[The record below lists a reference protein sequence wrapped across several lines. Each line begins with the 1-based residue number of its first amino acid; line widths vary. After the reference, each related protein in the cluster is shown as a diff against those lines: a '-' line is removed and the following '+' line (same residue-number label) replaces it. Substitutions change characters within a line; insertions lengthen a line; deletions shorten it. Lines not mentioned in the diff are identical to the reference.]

1 MDEYLENFINY
12 LKENLKDELA
22 GVLIFGSYGKVYFD
36 PIESDYDVFVLFKDK
51 IINIQDELRAKFPKV
66 ALHMYT
72 NLEALEQK
80 IMNFGWNTYIALIY
94 TGKILFSTPEL
105 ENLKSKIAQ
114 SKPNITD
121 RSEEAKIAFVEKLK
135 SDTKIALEKENYD
148 LNKFLYSSLLRKL
161 QILFFIRTQKIELE
175 FNDLIKKLK
184 DDFITQNIEWLK
196 EVESTVF
203 SRSKITLKDKDTYV
217 NVLQQADSAIQKELN
232 I

>member
-1 MDEYLENFINY
+1 MDEYLKNFIDY
-12 LKENLKDELA
+12 LKENLQDELA

-203 SRSKITLKDKDTYV
+203 ARSKITLKDKDTYV

>member
-1 MDEYLENFINY
+1 MDEYLKNFIDY
-12 LKENLKDELA
+12 LKENLQDELA

-184 DDFITQNIEWLK
+184 DDFINQNIEWLK

-203 SRSKITLKDKDTYV
+203 ARSKITLKDKDTYV